1 MPYAELEGGIR
12 IRYAEDGH
20 GPALVLA
27 HGFGVSL
34 EMWGPQAG
42 DLAEHYR
49 FIGWDAR
56 GHGDSS
62 APADPAA
69 YSMPQLAADLRG
81 LLEALGVADGAIV
94 GGMSF
99 GGQIALQYAT
109 EYPASVRALILSDAV
124 TRSGLPIAAE
134 AIAVPSMFGG
144 NPGLA
149 GCYRAMQ
156 SRPDLTPLLP
166 TLTMPVL
173 VIYGDDDD
181 YVLGGIPRLIEGLP
195 NRRVVRMSGAG
206 HGTSAQRPR
215 EWSQAVLGF
224 LSDVSAGIP
233 VHGEVRV

>member
-1 MPYAELEGGIR
+1 MPYADLDGGIR
-12 IRYAEDGH
+12 IRYAEAGS
-20 GPALVLA
+20 GQAVVLA
-27 HGFGVSL
+27 HGFSVSL

-42 DLAEHYR
+42 ELAAAHR

-62 APADPAA
+62 APPSPDA
-69 YSMPQLAADLRG
+69 YSMPLLAGDLRG
-81 LLEALGVADGAIV
+81 LLTTLGVADSAVV

-109 EYPASVRALILSDAV
+109 EYPADVQALIISDAV
-124 TRSGLPIAAE
+124 TRSGPPGPAAALELPA
-134 AIAVPSMFGG
+134 MFAQH
-144 NPGLA
+144 PGIA

-156 SRPDLTPLLP
+156 ARPDLTPLLGA
-166 TLTMPVL
+166 LTMPVL

-195 NRRVVRMSGAG
+195 NRRVVRMRGAG

-215 EWSQAVLGF
+215 EWLQTVLTF
-224 LSDVSAGIP
+224 LADVAAGTPI
-233 VHGEVRV
+233 HGEMAL